1 MLAILVELKNLLI
14 DFPTTVSY
22 NKNRHICRKIRKRV
36 ENMGKKGDT
45 TKATI
50 RKAALILF
58 VQKGF
63 KDVTMKD
70 ICEATGLS
78 RGGLYMHYGST
89 KQIFADVINEIM
101 SGLKNEVAVKI
112 ENNQSATVILDEL
125 LERYQSEMLDRS
137 GSLGLAFYE
146 YYSGIPLSDDNAML
160 KQYYISKE
168 MISNLIQYGINKGEF
183 KQVNINAVV
192 DLLLFSYQGVR
203 MLSSIMPLDDDEI
216 SIGIISEIRAMV
228 VK

>member
-1 MLAILVELKNLLI
+1 
-14 DFPTTVSY
+14 
-22 NKNRHICRKIRKRV
+22 
-36 ENMGKKGDT
+36 MGKKGDE

-89 KQIFADVINEIM
+89 KQVFADIINDIM
-101 SGLKNEVAVKI
+101 SGLENEVAI
-112 ENNQSATVILDEL
+112 MMENGLSATNILDEL
-125 LERYQSEMLDRS
+125 LERYKSEMLDRR

-146 YYSGIPLSDDNAML
+146 YYSSMPLSDDNAML
-160 KQYYISKE
+160 KQYYISKT
-168 MISNLIQYGINKGEF
+168 MLCNLINYGINKGEF
-183 KQVNINAVV
+183 KQVNINAIV

-203 MLSSIMPLDDDEI
+203 MLSSIMPLDDDKI
-216 SIGIISEIRAMV
+216 PIDMISEIRAML

>member
-1 MLAILVELKNLLI
+1 
-14 DFPTTVSY
+14 
-22 NKNRHICRKIRKRV
+22 
-36 ENMGKKGDT
+36 MGRKGDT
-45 TKATI
+45 TKAAI

-101 SGLKNEVAVKI
+101 SSLENEVAVKI
-112 ENNQSATVILDEL
+112 ENGQSATLILDEL
-125 LERYQSEMLDRS
+125 LNRYQSEMLDKS

-146 YYSGIPLSDDNAML
+146 YYSSIPLSDDNAML
-160 KQYYISKE
+160 KQYYISKD
-168 MISNLIQYGINKGEF
+168 MICNLIQYGIDKGEF
-183 KQVNINAVV
+183 KHVNINAVV

-203 MLSSIMPLDDDEI
+203 MLSSIMPLDDDTI
-216 SIGIISEIRAMV
+216 SIDMISEIRAML

>member
-1 MLAILVELKNLLI
+1 
-14 DFPTTVSY
+14 
-22 NKNRHICRKIRKRV
+22 
-36 ENMGKKGDT
+36 MGKKGDM
-45 TKATI
+45 TKAAI
-50 RKAALILF
+50 RKAAMGLF
-58 VQKGF
+58 VQNGF

-89 KQIFADVINEIM
+89 GQIFADIIDEIM
-101 SGLKNEVAVKI
+101 SDLEDEVAAKL
-112 ENNQSATVILDEL
+112 EEGLSAIDILDEL

-146 YYSGIPLSDDNAML
+146 YYSNRPLSEDNAML
-160 KQYYISKE
+160 KQYYISKA
-168 MISNLIQYGINKGEF
+168 MICSLIEYGIHNGEF
-183 KQVNINAVV
+183 KEVNINAVV

-203 MLSSIMPLDDDEI
+203 MLSSIMPLDDDKI
-216 SIGIISEIRAMV
+216 ATGMISEIRAMI

>member
-1 MLAILVELKNLLI
+1 
-14 DFPTTVSY
+14 
-22 NKNRHICRKIRKRV
+22 
-36 ENMGKKGDT
+36 MGKKG
-45 TKATI
+45 KATKTLI
-50 RKAALILF
+50 RDTALNLF

-78 RGGLYMHYGST
+78 RGGLYMHYDST
-89 KQIFADVINEIM
+89 RLIFSDIIEDIM
-101 SGLKNEVAVKI
+101 SSLENECTAKI
-112 ENNQSATVILDEL
+112 ESDLPALLILDGL
-125 LERYQSEMLDRS
+125 LDRYQSEMLDRS

-146 YYSGIPLSDDNAML
+146 YYSSMPLSDNNALL
-160 KQYYISKE
+160 KQYYISKT
-168 MISNLIQYGINKGEF
+168 MLCSLIKYGIEKGEF

-203 MLSSIMPLDDDEI
+203 MLCGIMPLDDDNI
-216 SIGIISEIRAMV
+216 PIGMIREIRAML

>member
-1 MLAILVELKNLLI
+1 
-14 DFPTTVSY
+14 
-22 NKNRHICRKIRKRV
+22 
-36 ENMGKKGDT
+36 MGRKGDT
-45 TKATI
+45 TKAAI

-101 SGLKNEVAVKI
+101 SSLENEVVVKI
-112 ENNQSATVILDEL
+112 ESGQSATLILDEL
-125 LERYQSEMLDRS
+125 LNRYQSEMLDRS

-146 YYSGIPLSDDNAML
+146 YYSSIPLSDDNAML
-160 KQYYISKE
+160 KQYYISKD
-168 MISNLIQYGINKGEF
+168 MICNLIQYGIDTGEF
-183 KQVNINAVV
+183 KHVNKNAVV

-203 MLSSIMPLDDDEI
+203 MLSSIMPLDDDKI
-216 SIGIISEIRAMV
+216 SIDMISEIRAML

>member
-1 MLAILVELKNLLI
+1 
-14 DFPTTVSY
+14 
-22 NKNRHICRKIRKRV
+22 
-36 ENMGKKGDT
+36 MGQKGEA
-45 TKATI
+45 TKTAI
-50 RKAALILF
+50 RKASLLLF

-70 ICEATGLS
+70 ICEAAGLS

-89 KQIFADVINEIM
+89 GQIFADIIDEWM
-101 SGLKNEVAVKI
+101 EDLENEVTGKM
-112 ENNQSATVILDEL
+112 EKGLSATFLLDEL

-146 YYSGIPLSDDNAML
+146 YYSGMPLSDDNAML
-160 KQYYISKE
+160 KQYHRSKA
-168 MISNLIQYGINKGEF
+168 SLCSLIAYGIDKGEF
-183 KQVNINAVV
+183 KQVNKEAVV

-203 MLSSIMPLDDDEI
+203 MLSSIMPLDDDNI
-216 SIGIISEIRAMV
+216 SKGMISEIRAML

>member
-1 MLAILVELKNLLI
+1 MG
-14 DFPTTVSY
+14 
-22 NKNRHICRKIRKRV
+22 RKGEV
-36 ENMGKKGDT
+36 
-45 TKATI
+45 TKAAI
-50 RKAALILF
+50 RKAALVLF

-70 ICEATGLS
+70 VCEAAGLS

-89 KQIFADVINEIM
+89 GEIFAGIIDEIM
-101 SGLKNEVAVKI
+101 SGLENEVAVKM
-112 ENNQSATVILDEL
+112 ENGLSAVFILDGL
-125 LERYQSEMLDRS
+125 LERYQSEMLDRR

-146 YYSGIPLSDDNAML
+146 YYSSMPLTDDNAML

-168 MISNLIQYGINKGEF
+168 MLCSLIEYGIDKGEF
-183 KQVNINAVV
+183 KEVHISAVV

-203 MLSSIMPLDDDEI
+203 MLSSIMPLDDDRI
-216 SIGIISEIRAMV
+216 PADMISEIRAML

>member
-1 MLAILVELKNLLI
+1 
-14 DFPTTVSY
+14 
-22 NKNRHICRKIRKRV
+22 
-36 ENMGKKGDT
+36 MGKKGDV
-45 TKATI
+45 TKAAI
-50 RKAALILF
+50 LKAALILF

-89 KQIFADVINEIM
+89 KQIFADIINEIM
-101 SGLKNEVAVKI
+101 SNLKNEVAAKI
-112 ENNQSATVILDEL
+112 ENGLSATYILDEL

-146 YYSGIPLSDDNAML
+146 YYSSIPLSDDNAML
-160 KQYYISKE
+160 KKYYISKA
-168 MISNLIQYGINKGEF
+168 MLCSLIKYGINKGEF

-203 MLSSIMPLDDDEI
+203 MLSSIMPLDDDKI
-216 SIGIISEIRAMV
+216 PKGMISEIRSMI

>member
-1 MLAILVELKNLLI
+1 
-14 DFPTTVSY
+14 
-22 NKNRHICRKIRKRV
+22 
-36 ENMGKKGDT
+36 MGKKGDG
-45 TKATI
+45 TKALI

-58 VQKGF
+58 VQRGF

-89 KQIFADVINEIM
+89 RQIFADIINEIM
-101 SGLKNEVAVKI
+101 SSLENECTSKI
-112 ENNQSATVILDEL
+112 ENGLSAILILDEL

-137 GSLGLAFYE
+137 ASLGLAFYE
-146 YYSGIPLSDDNAML
+146 YYSSMPLSDNNALL
-160 KQYYISKE
+160 KQYYISKA
-168 MISNLIQYGINKGEF
+168 MLCNLIKYGISKGEF
-183 KQVNINAVV
+183 KQVNINAVA

-203 MLSSIMPLDDDEI
+203 MLSSIMPLDDDKI
-216 SIGIISEIRAMV
+216 PIGMISEIRTML

>member
-1 MLAILVELKNLLI
+1 
-14 DFPTTVSY
+14 
-22 NKNRHICRKIRKRV
+22 
-36 ENMGKKGDT
+36 MGRKGDM
-45 TKATI
+45 TKVAI
-50 RKAALILF
+50 RKAALKLF

-78 RGGLYMHYGST
+78 RGGLYMHYGNT

-101 SGLKNEVAVKI
+101 SSLENEVSIKLD
-112 ENNQSATVILDEL
+112 NGLSATFILDEL
-125 LERYQSEMLDRS
+125 LERYQSEMLDRN

-146 YYSGIPLSDDNAML
+146 YYSSIPLSDDNAML
-160 KQYYISKE
+160 KQYYISKD
-168 MISNLIQYGINKGEF
+168 MLCNLIEYGINKGEF
-183 KQVNINAVV
+183 KQVNVGAVV

-203 MLSSIMPLDDDEI
+203 LLSSIMPLDDDKI
-216 SIGIISEIRAMV
+216 SIDMISEIRSMI

>member
-1 MLAILVELKNLLI
+1 
-14 DFPTTVSY
+14 
-22 NKNRHICRKIRKRV
+22 
-36 ENMGKKGDT
+36 MGQKGEA
-45 TKATI
+45 TKTAI
-50 RKAALILF
+50 RKASLLLF

-70 ICEATGLS
+70 ICEAAGLS

-89 KQIFADVINEIM
+89 GQIFADIIDEWM
-101 SGLKNEVAVKI
+101 EDLENEVTGKM
-112 ENNQSATVILDEL
+112 EKGLSATFLLDEL

-146 YYSGIPLSDDNAML
+146 YYSGMPLSDDNAML
-160 KQYYISKE
+160 KQYHRSKA
-168 MISNLIQYGINKGEF
+168 SLCSLIAYGIDKGEF
-183 KQVNINAVV
+183 KQVNKEAVV

-203 MLSSIMPLDDDEI
+203 MLSSIMPLDDDNI
-216 SIGIISEIRAMV
+216 SKGMIREIRAML

>member
-1 MLAILVELKNLLI
+1 
-14 DFPTTVSY
+14 
-22 NKNRHICRKIRKRV
+22 
-36 ENMGKKGDT
+36 MGKKGEM
-45 TKATI
+45 TKAII
-50 RKAALILF
+50 RNAALTLF

-70 ICEATGLS
+70 ICDTTGLS

-89 KQIFADVINEIM
+89 KQIFADIIDEIM
-101 SGLKNEVAVKI
+101 SSLKNEVAVKL
-112 ENNQSATVILDEL
+112 EHGVSATYILDEL

-146 YYSGIPLSDDNAML
+146 YYSSIPLSNDNAML
-160 KQYYISKE
+160 KQYYQSKE
-168 MISNLIQYGINKGEF
+168 MLCSLIEYGIKKGEF
-183 KQVNINAVV
+183 KQTNKEAVV

-203 MLSSIMPLDDDEI
+203 MLSSIMPLDNDQI
-216 SIGIISEIRAMV
+216 SIGMISEIRSTL